1 MKAAVIGLG
10 LIGASFAAALRE
22 AGYVVT
28 GYDHSQQAASTAL
41 TQQTIDSV
49 APTAQAAVQDA
60 ELVVLAIY
68 VRGIIELLPQIE
80 PTLEAGCLVMD
91 VASTKQD
98 VVTAMNGLPDRVQV
112 IGGHPM
118 TGRMTAG
125 ADRPSAQL
133 FKDTAFILTP
143 CQRTTDETLTR
154 VTKVIAEIGARS
166 VIMDAETHDRLIAL
180 VSHVPRL
187 LPVALMAAARQQQPD
202 IWELAAGGF
211 REATRAGAA
220 PLGFW
225 EDVFATNRQG
235 LPDALTQLA
244 GVLTE
249 LADAIRQGDGATIR
263 RLSDAAQTD
272 WQRLYGED

>member
-10 LIGASFAAALRE
+10 LIGASFAAALRG
-22 AGYVVT
+22 AGYSVA
-28 GYDHSQQAASTAL
+28 GYDRSSQAASTAL
-41 TQQTIDSV
+41 AEQTIDTV

-68 VRGIIELLPQIE
+68 VRGILDLLPQI
-80 PTLEAGCLVMD
+80 TDNLQAGCLVID
-91 VASTKQD
+91 VASTKLD
-98 VVTAMNGLPDRVQV
+98 VVTALNDLPDRVQV

-125 ADRPSAQL
+125 VDRPSAQL
-133 FKDTAFILTP
+133 FEDTAFILTP
-143 CQRTTDETLTR
+143 CQRTSDETVTR
-154 VTKVIAEIGARS
+154 AQNLITRIGARS
-166 VIMDAETHDRLIAL
+166 VIMDAETHDRWIAL

-187 LPVALMAAARQQQPD
+187 LPVALMAAARQHEPD

-211 REATRAGAA
+211 REATRAAAA

-225 EDVFATNRQG
+225 EDVFATNQQG
-235 LPDALTQLA
+235 LPDALIQLA
-244 GVLTE
+244 DVLNE
-249 LADAIRQGDGATIR
+249 LADAIRQGDTATIR
-263 RLSDAAQTD
+263 QLSDAAQAD